1 MAEDDLAAD
10 YAVIGV
16 GSIAEAIVT
25 GLCEAPAPPSVVLS
39 PRNRTR
45 TARLAS
51 RYPTVRVAADNQ
63 AAASAAGTVLL
74 CLRPQDAGE
83 TLSSLRLA
91 SEQRVISVMASV
103 STAEVAELVG
113 PVAEISRAIPGIAV
127 AARHG
132 FTPVFPPASAALR
145 LFDDLGGSLVL
156 ESERLLDAVSVASA
170 TVAAH
175 LAYLQTISSWLAGQ
189 GVELEDAQRLIAS
202 VFAGATAE
210 FATSTDFVALV
221 RHHATPGGLNE
232 HFERALRE
240 AGGSRA
246 VERALGALLD
256 SIPVTKG
263 TVPGDQENRPR

>member
-1 MAEDDLAAD
+1 MAEDDLTAD

-25 GLCEAPAPPSVVLS
+25 GLCEAPAPPSVVLA
-39 PRNRTR
+39 PRSRKR
-45 TARLAS
+45 TARLAA

-83 TLSSLRLA
+83 TLSSLRLT

-103 STAEVAELVG
+103 SAAEVAELVG

-127 AARHG
+127 ASRNG
-132 FTPVFPPASAALR
+132 FTPVFPPAGAAQR
-145 LFDDLGGSLVL
+145 LFDDLGGSMVL

-175 LAYLQTISSWLAGQ
+175 LAYLQTVSSWLAGQ
-189 GVELEDAQRLIAS
+189 GVELPDAQRLIAS

-210 FATSTDFVALV
+210 FATNSDFAALV

-232 HFERALRE
+232 HFEQALRE
-240 AGGSRA
+240 ADVYA
-246 VERALGALLD
+246 VVDRALGALLD
-256 SIPVTKG
+256 TIP
-263 TVPGDQENRPR
+263 PS

>member
-1 MAEDDLAAD
+1 MAEDHLTAD

-25 GLCEAPAPPSVVLS
+25 GLCGAPAPPSVVLS
-39 PRNRTR
+39 PRSRKRTI
-45 TARLAS
+45 RLAT

-74 CLRPQDAGE
+74 CLRPQDAGD

-91 SEQRVISVMASV
+91 PEQRVISVMASV
-103 STAEVAELVG
+103 SAAEIVGLVG

-132 FTPVFPPASAALR
+132 FTPVFPPAGAAQR
-145 LFDDLGGSLVL
+145 LFDDLGGSMVL

-175 LAYLQTISSWLAGQ
+175 LAYLQTVSSWLAGQ

-210 FATSTDFVALV
+210 FATNSDFAALV

-232 HFERALRE
+232 HFERTLRDSGSYTAVSDALD
-240 AGGSRA
+240 
-246 VERALGALLD
+246 ALHDGLPP
-256 SIPVTKG
+256 S
-263 TVPGDQENRPR
+263 